1 MGIKMRFVEK
11 LTEAERITL
20 RELFKNH
27 PNHRA
32 RTRAHAILLSSS
44 GYTMKDIAK
53 IFFVCQLDTISQW
66 FTRWDTIGIVGLF
79 DEFRSGRPE
88 ILTLEEKASAIKSVD
103 DNPRSLRLSLGE
115 LFANV
120 KKKVS
125 IDTLK
130 RTLKAANYSWRR
142 VRKSLKN
149 KRNEQEFQK
158 AKGEIDILKHRHRS
172 GEIDLRFFDEVG
184 HDLTPP
190 VPYGWQKKGDGIELP
205 SSRSQRI
212 NVLGFMNLDSQ
223 LESYIFNSSITTDVV
238 VGCMNDFAKKI
249 QKPTYIVIDNAP
261 IHTANLFQDNIEEW
275 SEMDLHIVFLPPY
288 SPELNL
294 IEILWRFVKYQW
306 LSLDAYKSIDD
317 LNKNLDEVLKNI
329 GSKYLITFA

>member
-1 MGIKMRFVEK
+1 MRFVAK
-11 LTEAERITL
+11 LTEPEAITL
-20 RELFKNH
+20 RELLKNH

-32 RTRAHAILLSSS
+32 RTRAHAILLNNS
-44 GYTMKDIAK
+44 GYKMQDIAK
-53 IFFVCQLDTISQW
+53 IFFVSQVDTISQW
-66 FTRWDTIGIVGLF
+66 FTRWETIGIVGLF
-79 DEFRSGRPE
+79 DEDRSGRPE
-88 ILTLEEKASAIKSVD
+88 ILTPEEKVAAIKSVD
-103 DNPRSLRLSLGE
+103 DNPRSLRLSLAE

-142 VRKSLKN
+142 VRKSLKT
-149 KRNEQEFQK
+149 KRNEEEFQK
-158 AKGEIDILKHRHRS
+158 VQSEIEILKCRHRS

-190 VPYGWQKKGDGIELP
+190 VPYAWQKKGEGIELP

-223 LESYIFNSSITTDVV
+223 LESYIFNCSITADVV

-261 IHTANLFQDNIEEW
+261 IHTANMFQDKIQEW
-275 SEMDLHIVFLPPY
+275 SAMDLHIVFLPTY

-306 LSLDAYKSIDD
+306 LNLDAYKSIAD
-317 LNKNLDEVLKNI
+317 LNKNLDEVLKNV
-329 GSKYLITFA
+329 GSKYRITFA